1 MGSNPITPTISFF
14 RPPLRKRAPRPFART
29 RGKPVSP
36 FVPTLLATFLAAASL
51 EAFTLDD
58 IHFWSGTGPNRAAV
72 VLDWN
77 DGSLSLA
84 WGVRWKGDAP
94 SLADALLAIDR
105 EDPRLSL
112 FTESAADGLRL
123 LAAGYDTADSA
134 TQFRFTRQDGA
145 VVAESSDSAARV
157 AGGGGAWRHL
167 PLVSSPSERGG
178 AAQPPGGTFRAV
190 LKAEAGDDT
199 LSGTALEDGSW
210 HVLQFVPEGQTPPS
224 PEGQTPASPAAPVA
238 AESPYAF
245 EVVAATFE
253 TDRSFNKWFHADTVL
268 GAPARIVPASSYS
281 PAGPVSPVNPAPA
294 TNQIV
299 SLVHGYDEDL
309 EVYIPGSI
317 TVRFDH
323 PVVDDPLN
331 PYGMDFIVFGNAL
344 QVLVGYYTATDN
356 PETVVVKTDQ
366 IIAEPGLVEVSQD
379 GQTWFAYTDGP
390 YADDWPPTLGAVY
403 DPENPDASIFDGN
416 VWWGAATDATRPLD
430 PALSAAMFKGQT
442 LAHIVRLYEGSAGG
456 TAFDIGGF
464 NLPADA
470 RGRKWIQYV
479 RVTSLTTTEDADWT
493 EVDAFADVSP
503 ATPYELWSRAH
514 YGVEARLAGAAD
526 RDAVAPNG
534 RTNLENAMLGLA
546 PNEASR
552 AAVRIDGFRMAEG
565 RAEIAVAAPS
575 PIFDMVRVA
584 VSPTPDGAGTA
595 VLPVYEGV
603 DGEGR
608 QRFSVPVDSNSD
620 AAFFKLRLE

>member
-14 RPPLRKRAPRPFART
+14 QYPLWKRASRPFKARS
-29 RGKPVSP
+29 RGKPVLLFISI
-36 FVPTLLATFLAAASL
+36 LLATFLTAVSL

-84 WGVRWKGDAP
+84 WGVRWQGDAP
-94 SLADALLAIDR
+94 SLADALLAIDH

-112 FTESAADGLRL
+112 FTESAAAGLRL

-134 TQFRFTRQDGA
+134 TQFRFLRQNGA
-145 VVAESSDSAARV
+145 VVAESSDLAARV
-157 AGGGGAWRHL
+157 AGGGGFWRHL
-167 PLVSSPSERGG
+167 AANVG
-178 AAQPPGGTFRAV
+178 AFAPGALAAGTGLSATV
-190 LKAEAGDDT
+190 LG
-199 LSGTALEDGSW
+199 DGSW
-210 HVLQFVPEGQTPPS
+210 HVLQFVPEGQTP
-224 PEGQTPASPAAPVA
+224 ASPAAPGA

-253 TDRSFNKWFHADTVL
+253 TDRNFNKWFHADTVL

-281 PAGPVSPVNPAPA
+281 PAGPVSPVNPPPA

-309 EVYIPGSI
+309 EIDIPGSI

-379 GQTWFAYTDGP
+379 GQTWFAYTGGP
-390 YADDWPPTLGAVY
+390 YADDWAPTLGAIY
-403 DPENPDASIFDGN
+403 DPENPDASIFNGN
-416 VWWGAATDATRPLD
+416 AWWGAATDATRPLD
-430 PALSAAMFKGQT
+430 PALTAARFKGQT
-442 LAHIVRLYEGSAGG
+442 LASIVRLYEGSAGG

-479 RVTSLTTTEDADWT
+479 RVTSLTTMEDADWT

-503 ATPYELWSRAH
+503 APPYELWSRAH
-514 YGVEARLAGAAD
+514 YGVEARLAGAAE
-526 RDAVAPNG
+526 RDVVAPNG

-546 PNEASR
+546 PNEASG
-552 AAVRIDGFRMAEG
+552 AAVRIAGFRLAKG

-575 PIFDMVRVA
+575 PVFDMVRVS
-584 VSPTPDGAGTA
+584 VSATPDGDGTA

-603 DGEGR
+603 DGEGH
-608 QRFSVPVDSNSD
+608 QRFSMPVGSDSD

>member
-14 RPPLRKRAPRPFART
+14 QGSLWKRASRPFKART
-29 RGKPVSP
+29 RGRPVSLLI
-36 FVPTLLATFLAAASL
+36 PTLLATFLTSASL
-51 EAFTLDD
+51 DAFTLND

-112 FTESAADGLRL
+112 FTEGAADGLRL
-123 LAAGYDTADSA
+123 LAAGYDTDDSA
-134 TQFRFTRQDGA
+134 AQFRFLRQDGA
-145 VVAESSDSAARV
+145 VVAESSDPTTRI
-157 AGGGGAWRHL
+157 AGGGGFWRHF
-167 PLVSSPSERGG
+167 VANAGAFAPS
-178 AAQPPGGTFRAV
+178 A
-190 LKAEAGDDT
+190 LIAGIG
-199 LSGTALEDGSW
+199 LSGTVLEDASW
-210 HVLQFVPEGQTPPS
+210 HVLQFVPEGQTP
-224 PEGQTPASPAAPVA
+224 ASPAALVA

-253 TDRSFNKWFHADTVL
+253 TDRDFNKWFHADTVL
-268 GAPARIVPASSYS
+268 GAPTRIVPASSYS
-281 PAGPVSPVNPAPA
+281 PAGPVSPVNPPPA

-309 EVYIPGSI
+309 EVDIPGSI

-366 IIAEPGLVEVSQD
+366 IIAEPGLVEVSQN
-379 GQTWFAYTDGP
+379 GQTWFSYTDGP

-416 VWWGAATDATRPLD
+416 VWWGATTNPTRPLD
-430 PALSAAMFKGQT
+430 PTLTAAMFKGQT
-442 LAHIVRLYEGSAGG
+442 LAHIVSLYEGSAGG

-503 ATPYELWSRAH
+503 ATPYELWSRVH

-526 RDAVAPNG
+526 RDVVAPNG

-546 PNEASR
+546 PNESSG

-575 PIFDMVRVA
+575 PVFDMVRVA

-608 QRFSVPVDSNSD
+608 QRFSVPVDSDSN